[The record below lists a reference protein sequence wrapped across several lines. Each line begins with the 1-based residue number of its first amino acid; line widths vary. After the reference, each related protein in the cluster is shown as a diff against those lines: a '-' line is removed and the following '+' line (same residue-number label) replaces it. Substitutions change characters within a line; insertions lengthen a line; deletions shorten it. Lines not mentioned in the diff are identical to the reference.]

1 MPTFVVA
8 IGEMPELD
16 EIIKNGGVIA
26 EMSWK
31 EYVSKLKAML
41 QSGEVTVQQI
51 CGEMGWTAEQ
61 LAKILDP
68 DWVNKVTG
76 EMSTME
82 EIRKTV
88 SGDKPVEVIA
98 GAFETLDKVRH
109 ALDISGE
116 MDVVKA
122 AEDAKKALDEKARA
136 DWEKTMNEVIKEK
149 VAGEMAQALVKKML
163 QVPEDAT
170 KEQIAGEI
178 DKLLADETIRPPSA
192 GSTRTSTSSAL

>member
-1 MPTFVVA
+1 MT
-8 IGEMPELD
+8 
-16 EIIKNGGVIA
+16 
-26 EMSWK
+26 WK
-31 EYVSKLKAML
+31 EYVSKIKAML

-178 DKLLADETIRPPSA
+178 DKLLADETIKTAISRFHTDFPPVVGGYS
-192 GSTRTSTSSAL
+192 GSGSGVVKKRTSSI